1 MQFKNIK
8 SILIVCTGNI
18 CRSPMAEGVLK
29 YKLNQAGLAHIQVNS
44 AGTSGWDNQTPTFEA
59 VQACS
64 EIGIDI
70 SKLCSAPISEQMI
83 QSADL
88 IVAMEKYHI
97 NEIIKLYNTA
107 DKLYL
112 LGDFHADKPGM
123 EINDPYGMP
132 IFYYQKIL
140 DLICQCSNRL
150 IDKLDA
156 MY

>member
-44 AGTSGWDNQTPTFEA
+44 AGTSGWDNQTPTSEA

-70 SKLCSAPISEQMI
+70 SKLRSTPISEQII

-88 IVAMEKYHI
+88 ILTMEKYHI
-97 NEIIKLYNTA
+97 NEIIKLYNA
-107 DKLYL
+107 AEKLYL
-112 LGDFHADKPGM
+112 LGNFHTDKPDI
-123 EINDPYGMP
+123 EIDDPYGMP

-140 DLICQCSNRL
+140 DLICQCSDRL
-150 IDKLDA
+150 IDKLNSIC
-156 MY
+156 